1 MNRSS
6 QPRSSESFRQIMFSR
21 QSSVASLYETD
32 DEADEGQG
40 VGVSDYVPGPL
51 LPLKE
56 QLELDKVRGM
66 V

>member
-1 MNRSS
+1 
-6 QPRSSESFRQIMFSR
+6 MFSR